1 MYLKLADR
9 VRLQFLFFTSVCS
22 ITVAPLKFGSNLWA
36 LLVGLVSFLDLLS
49 WGILFV
55 KHSNDPL
62 PFTIG
67 SSSWMEQL
75 FVFEESKT
83 DFHST
88 GKCWEIG
95 ILLGY
100 VLSFWLE
107 PLGLFMTFRELRELV
122 MSTRGSRRGSGSC
135 GLFWKY
141 CNRETSDSLESV
153 HILSSF
159 EKCSTLL
166 PKSLIFTVGNSSG
179 SSLIALYPCCT
190 SENSLGTSLSEEHS
204 VGSNLTA
211 SSRSKT
217 GYFIGGKWR
226 WSSCSGGVSLETDWT
241 QSCR

>member
-9 VRLQFLFFTSVCS
+9 VRLQFLFLTSVCS

-36 LLVGLVSFLDLLS
+36 LLVGLVSFLDLLI

-55 KHSNDPL
+55 KHSKDPL

-67 SSSWMEQL
+67 SSSLMEQL

-83 DFHST
+83 AFHST

-100 VLSFWLE
+100 VLSLWLE
-107 PLGLFMTFRELRELV
+107 PFGLFMLFREPRALV

-141 CNRETSDSLESV
+141 CNRETPDSLESV
-153 HILSSF
+153 HVLSSF
-159 EKCSTLL
+159 DSCRTLL

-179 SSLIALYPCCT
+179 SSLIDLYPCCS
-190 SENSLGTSLSEEHS
+190 SEKALGNSVSEEHS

-211 SSRSKT
+211 TSRSNS

-226 WSSCSGGVSLETDWT
+226 WSSCSDDVSLDIDCA